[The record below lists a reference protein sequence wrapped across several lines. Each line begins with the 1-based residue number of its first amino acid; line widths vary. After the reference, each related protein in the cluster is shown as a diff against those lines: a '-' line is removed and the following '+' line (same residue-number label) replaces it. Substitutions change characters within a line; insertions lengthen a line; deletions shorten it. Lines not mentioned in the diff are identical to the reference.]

1 MYDVY
6 RPHRAPVTGPFRP
19 ARPPLTAPV
28 CPTHLL
34 AAEVE
39 L

>member
-1 MYDVY
+1 MHVY

-19 ARPPLTAPV
+19 AGPPLAAPV
-28 CPTHLL
+28 CPTRLL
-34 AAEVE
+34 ATEVE

>member
-1 MYDVY
+1 MYVY
-6 RPHRAPVTGPFRP
+6 RPHLAPVTGPFRP
-19 ARPPLTAPV
+19 ARPPLAAPV

>member
-1 MYDVY
+1 MYVY
-6 RPHRAPVTGPFRP
+6 RPRRAPVTGPLRP
-19 ARPPLTAPV
+19 AGPPLTAPV